1 MSKKIAHL
9 GTVTLDTKLATSKQ
23 LNVDEILANGEDVA
37 EMFSREHT
45 YRELE
50 TRVKL
55 QPEDNYIL
63 YTDDGTV
70 VTANLSGVT
79 NGSRLFYNQAKL
91 TEIPL
96 SWKLDSITDGTSMC
110 ASCSN
115 LTTFSLPLNNLSN
128 GSEMFSGCNLN
139 EKSVENILKT
149 IPVYSSGTHALT
161 LKMSSNAFEKFNE
174 ITENYL
180 MAPGTIVYK
189 GWEITSNAVITIP
202 VEELT
207 AAIEEIV
214 GEGKVIIEAV
224 PTENKVVVHTD
235 RVDDTQLEAVTA
247 LLEQLL
253 PKKVEAARYNHTM
266 DVDWRDYP
274 LPRNYTAIEW
284 IEGQDNDAIHTDFCP
299 SSNTEVHFDFVH
311 LSEIYW
317 HTYGVIFGNGI
328 MGQADAFILAMYN
341 GGHMSFDFGGQ
352 RYDGATSPTSNERHY
367 LKINRHEILVD
378 DVLVGVPHEVAEF
391 KSTKRMGIFT
401 ANTLELKGGHF
412 QIYEGKF
419 LDEGVLHC
427 HFLPAL
433 DETGAPCLFDIV
445 GRVAYYNEGEGDF
458 KYPGSDA
465 QSATY
470 SLRRVLPDWGKLT
483 EHGLRRLYHVPEG
496 YAGEL
501 IDYALANGFK
511 PIVECDAPE
520 EGYWSPRWTET
531 EKEIIL
537 EWDIA
542 SNVIV
547 EEEEMTNV

>member
-1 MSKKIAHL
+1 MSKIAHL

-23 LNVDEILANGEDVA
+23 LNADEILANGEDVA
-37 EMFSREHT
+37 EMFNREHT
-45 YRELE
+45 YREME

-55 QPEDNYIL
+55 EPEDNYIL

-70 VTANLSGVT
+70 VTANLSGVA
-79 NGSRLFYNQAKL
+79 NGTRLFYNQTKL

-110 ASCSN
+110 ASCTN
-115 LTTFSLPLNNLSN
+115 LTSFLNPLNSLSN
-128 GSEMFSGCNLN
+128 GSEMFANCNLN

-149 IPVYSSGTHALT
+149 IPEYADGAHTLT
-161 LKMSSNAFEKFNE
+161 LKMRSDAFEKFNE
-174 ITENYL
+174 ITGNYL
-180 MAPGTIVYK
+180 MTPGTISYK
-189 GWEITSNAVITIP
+189 GWNIASNAIITIP

-214 GEGKVIIEAV
+214 GEGKVIVDTI

-247 LLEQLL
+247 LLEREL
-253 PKKVEAARYNHTM
+253 PEEVEAARYNHTM

-284 IEGQDNDAIHTDFCP
+284 IEGKAKSKIHTDFCP

-317 HTYGVIFGNGI
+317 QTYGFLFGNESVN
-328 MGQADAFILAMYN
+328 DAFSLALYD
-341 GGHMSFDFGGQ
+341 GSTISFDFGGQ
-352 RYDGATSPTSNERHY
+352 RTKFPNSSPTSDERHY
-367 LKINRHEILVD
+367 LKINRRELLID
-378 DVLVGVPHEVAEF
+378 DVLIGEPHEVNEF
-391 KSTKRMGIFT
+391 KSTKKMNI
-401 ANTLELKGGHF
+401 LGGHY

-419 LDEGVLHC
+419 LDEGALHC

-445 GRVAYYNEGEGDF
+445 GRVAYYNQGEGDLL
-458 KYPGSDA
+458 YPTETTA
-465 QSATY
+465 Y
-470 SLRRVLPDWGKLT
+470 SLRRVLPNWGKLT
-483 EHGLRRLYHVPEG
+483 EHGLRRLYHTPEG

-501 IDYALANGFK
+501 IDYALENGYK
-511 PIVECDAPE
+511 PIIEEPAPE
-520 EGYWSPRWTET
+520 DGYWTPRWTKSE
-531 EKEIIL
+531 EKIIL
-537 EWDIA
+537 EWDDI
-542 SNVIV
+542 SNTMV